1 MILKA
6 SLKWIVVLPIVVIMA
21 LGACKK
27 PRLENE
33 LDYIPPLVLAT
44 SLEDSLPLKAIDALD
59 LPKTYGTK
67 ILYYNGLYA
76 SYFEYEADP
85 NAVVQTVSQLPFP
98 IHLNIPADTLCRPIS
113 QHDFETM
120 MKLISAEE
128 KESTSNF
135 WASYKNKFNA
145 FECIKG
151 QFKHTLLLSRN
162 SNRILHRIE
171 FLG

>member
-1 MILKA
+1 MFKV
-6 SLKWIVVLPIVVIMA
+6 SLKWMVVLPIVVLMA

-44 SLEDSLPLKAIDALD
+44 SLEDSLPDEAITALN
-59 LPKTYGTK
+59 LPKTNGTK
-67 ILYYNGLYA
+67 VLYHNGLYA

-85 NAVVQTVSQLPFP
+85 DAVMKTVSQLPFP
-98 IHLNIPADTLCRPIS
+98 IYLNIAADTLCRPIS
-113 QHDFETM
+113 RHDVETM

-135 WASYKNKFNA
+135 WAGSKNNSNA

-151 QFKHTLLLSRN
+151 QFKHTLLLNRN
-162 SNRILHRIE
+162 SNGILHRIE

>member
-1 MILKA
+1 MILKV
-6 SLKWIVVLPIVVIMA
+6 SLKWIVVLPIVAIMA

-27 PRLENE
+27 PRLESE

-44 SLEDSLPLKAIDALD
+44 SLEDSLPLRAIDTLD
-59 LPKTYGTK
+59 LPKIYGTK
-67 ILYYNGLYA
+67 ILYHNGLHA

-85 NAVVQTVSQLPFP
+85 DAVMQTVSQLPFP

-113 QHDFETM
+113 PYDIETM
-120 MKLISAEE
+120 MKLISVEE

-135 WASYKNKFNA
+135 WASYKKNSHA